1 MTNLNRYKF
10 TFGKKQ
16 LTVTTEHDN
25 LFMEEIERLAN
36 EKYQA
41 LEEKLP
47 NADSE
52 TKALLLAINALS
64 VQLTREIDHA
74 KVEKEL
80 ATVKEKVLKKNVTLV
95 DLDEL
100 EDKV

>member
-10 TFGKKQ
+10 IFGKKQ

-25 LFMEEIERLAN
+25 LFMEEIERLVQ

-47 NADSE
+47 NADAE

-64 VQLTREIDHA
+64 VQLLREVDHA
-74 KVEKEL
+74 KVEAEL
-80 ATVKEKVLKKNVTLV
+80 ANVKEMVLKKNVTLL

-100 EDKV
+100 EDKL

>member
-1 MTNLNRYKF
+1 MKNLNRYKF

-25 LFMEEIERLAN
+25 LFMEEIERLVQ

-41 LEEKLP
+41 IDEKLP
-47 NADSE
+47 NADAE

-64 VQLTREIDHA
+64 VQLLREMEHA
-74 KVEKEL
+74 KVEAEL
-80 ATVKEKVLKKNVTLV
+80 ANVKEMVLKKNVTLV
-95 DLDEL
+95 DLDQL
-100 EDKV
+100 EEQV

>member
-25 LFMEEIERLAN
+25 LFMEEIERLVQ

-47 NADSE
+47 NADAE

-64 VQLTREIDHA
+64 VQLLREVDHA
-74 KVEKEL
+74 KVEAEL
-80 ATVKEKVLKKNVTLV
+80 ANVKEMVLKKNVTLL
-95 DLDEL
+95 DFDEL
-100 EDKV
+100 EDKL

>member
-16 LTVTTEHDN
+16 LTVTTEHDI
-25 LFMEEIERLAN
+25 LFMEEIERLVQ

-47 NADSE
+47 NADAE

-64 VQLTREIDHA
+64 VQLLREVDHA
-74 KVEKEL
+74 KVEAEL
-80 ATVKEKVLKKNVTLV
+80 ANVKEMVLKKDVTLLA
-95 DLDEL
+95 LDEL
-100 EDKV
+100 EDKL

>member
-25 LFMEEIERLAN
+25 LFMEEIERLVL

-47 NADSE
+47 NADAE

-64 VQLTREIDHA
+64 VQLLREVDHA
-74 KVEKEL
+74 KVEAEL
-80 ATVKEKVLKKNVTLV
+80 ANVKEMVLKKNVTLL

-100 EDKV
+100 EDKL

>member
-25 LFMEEIERLAN
+25 LFMEEIERLVQ

-47 NADSE
+47 NADAE

-64 VQLTREIDHA
+64 VQLLREVDHA
-74 KVEKEL
+74 KVEAEL
-80 ATVKEKVLKKNVTLV
+80 ANVKEMVLKKNVTLL

-100 EDKV
+100 EDKL